1 MTHILSKALTGL
13 ALATVL
19 TPSIAFADVTLG
31 DIIGTTDAQIQSK
44 LETAGYTIDE
54 IEREDGKI
62 EVEVKSGN
70 QEFEIVI
77 ASDSGKV
84 IEIEPED

>member
-1 MTHILSKALTGL
+1 MTHISPKALTGL

-62 EVEVKSGN
+62 EVEVKSSN